1 MFHVVLDI
9 NGVLIQ
15 RDWSRSSKPINE
27 RDNVIPMEAKR
38 GYMHVFIRPG
48 AIELIHAIINSGG
61 TLVFWSSMTREY
73 MMPIVYLLVDKAGIK
88 ESWYPRILTQAEC
101 QAVPHPDITIKFKPL
116 FLKDEKRIYERF
128 PNTDGVIFI
137 DDNPCKMRL
146 NEDSELIIVKEWE
159 DPNDIE
165 DKELFNVISDELKL
179 KINNL
184 YK

>member
-15 RDWSRSSKPINE
+15 RVWRKSANPINE
-27 RDNVIPMEAKR
+27 RDNVIPMKR
-38 GYMHVFIRPG
+38 KSGYMHVFIRPG
-48 AIELIHAIINSGG
+48 AIELIHEIINCGG
-61 TLVFWSSMTREY
+61 ILVFWSSMTREY
-73 MMPIVYLLVDKAGIK
+73 MMPIVDLLVDKAGIR
-88 ESWYPRILTQAEC
+88 ESWFPRILTQAEC
-101 QAVPHPDITIKFKPL
+101 QAVPHPDLTIRYKPL

-146 NEDSELIIVKEWE
+146 NEDSELIVVKDWE
-159 DPNDIE
+159 SPDDMN
-165 DKELFNVISDELKL
+165 DKELFKITSVDLKC

-184 YK
+184 YN